1 GDREFVTGHEIFW
14 FTLVLMV
21 IVMILGVLVERSPM
35 RRNALANKE
44 IPAVAQASGVR
55 IHKITIMLFGF
66 GCALAGIAGSIDAHS
81 IGAITPDA
89 FNTGLA
95 INLYLMIL
103 LGGLRSIWG
112 AVVGAMF
119 FVWLPELLRP
129 VQSYTT
135 VIYSF
140 LLLLTIIVL
149 PDGIVGTLSKLT
161 RKVVARVKSN

>member
-1 GDREFVTGHEIFW
+1 
-14 FTLVLMV
+14 LVIMV
-21 IVMILGVLVERSPM
+21 VVMVLGVLVERSPM
-35 RRNALANKE
+35 RRNALAAKE
-44 IPAVAQASGVR
+44 IPAVAQASGVP
-55 IHKITIMLFGF
+55 IYKVTIMLFGF
-66 GCALAGIAGSIDAHS
+66 GSALAGIAGSVDAHS

-112 AVVGAMF
+112 AVVGAIF

-140 LLLLTIIVL
+140 LLLFTIILL
-149 PDGIVGTLSKLT
+149 PDGIVGTLSKLA